1 MSEVLTAFG
10 EVSISCG
17 GWLVGVA
24 SVALGQAVAVQ
35 GTARAAGEGLVTGTE
50 LLWPL
55 TEAQNGTN
63 LTKVRGAGRGDEL
76 LCYSWATNC
85 RSVET

>member
-1 MSEVLTAFG
+1 MRGVEVSEMLTAFG

-24 SVALGQAVAVQ
+24 AVALGQAVAVQ

-55 TEAQNGTN
+55 AEAQN
-63 LTKVRGAGRGDEL
+63 VPI
-76 LCYSWATNC
+76 
-85 RSVET
+85 